1 MSPAGKRLHG
11 EVQGVRSHLRKR
23 GAIALSVWLAAVV
36 GLALI
41 AAWML
46 AGPEGWRQG
55 SDVPAQLDAVVL
67 ALALAALWAHRAG
80 AMRWLA
86 EAPLSET
93 MERAAG
99 LRPGI
104 VRGTLELSREI
115 PPGVSRSLAA
125 RAAERALAGL
135 SERSPAVLSGEL
147 GAALDVWTRRGLTA
161 FSVLAVL
168 AIGLAVATPSR
179 SLGAWAGL
187 SSPFGLMKDPV
198 LPSIVVTPGNV
209 EVLRGSDVGLT
220 IEAPGRATVLLS
232 WQAAGDIARNERLEL
247 TRERASHVFEAIASP
262 IEYRVQ
268 GDDGSETETYSIIPI
283 DPLFVSDFVLGVVY
297 PAHTGLLPDEYR
309 GDPPPLR
316 LPSGSRL
323 TLEGR
328 ASRPLSRAALEDS
341 TGATAIELQ
350 VEGSGFQGA
359 WTPRADGVF
368 TWSFQ
373 DDDGD
378 PAEIQP
384 GPLVIT
390 LVPDSAPHV
399 AIPLPGRDTILPL
412 NLRQPLI
419 LEASDDYGL
428 RRLELVAYRVTAFGE
443 RHEPITQGL
452 DLGGTRAALA
462 RPLLDLRS
470 WGLLPGD
477 TVRYYARAI
486 DNAPSGQVASTRE
499 YVLRMPAAAEMQRA
513 AEQQLEDVAD
523 RLAELAEEAARRAEE
538 NRDQALQNAAQ
549 GDARGAREEGQPE
562 FEQREELQAA
572 LDNQEEMSTAADS
585 LRAELG
591 ELERMLEDAGQAD
604 PELSRELEELQEL
617 LRELTGS
624 DLRQRMEEMAEALDQ
639 DDLRRANESLS
650 DLAEQQEEFR
660 KRLEQAVERFRR
672 AAVEQDFRATTGEA
686 EELARQE
693 EALADAMKEE
703 DNPELRGEQQQD
715 LEARAEQ
722 LQSQMERLEQRL
734 GQIDEQE
741 AAAGVQQA
749 RESMRQAQ
757 QQMQQAEQQANQGQ
771 NQQAA
776 EQADGAA
783 ERLQQVAQE
792 LQQAQEQMAEERAE
806 AAQAALH
813 QAADDALSLARRQ
826 TELRERM
833 RGSSQEQVAGM
844 RSDEA
849 SLLQGVENMAENL
862 QAAGQGAMEAN
873 QQLSAH
879 LGRAMESIEKTI
891 EAMQTR
897 RGSTPSPHAQ
907 AGQAIGDLNQLA
919 LAAIAGAEGMGQQG
933 EGQSGDVAQQLEQLA
948 QEQGDLMNQTGQLM
962 PLELGEQAMQRQL
975 QELSQGQQSVASD
988 LGELA
993 DQPGAEESLG
1003 DLEQL
1008 AAEAE
1013 ALAEQL
1019 AQGRLTPEITQR
1031 QERLFHRL
1039 LDAGRSLEREES
1051 SDERESETPGVFERG
1066 EIMALTADQLGLLR
1080 FRLPDAAQLQRLSPA
1095 VRQLVIQYFE
1105 RLNRG
1110 GGGGGGGSGGS
1121 GGGGS

>member
-1 MSPAGKRLHG
+1 MSPASKRLDG
-11 EVQGVRSHLRKR
+11 EVQGVRGHLRKR
-23 GAIALSVWLAAVV
+23 AALALSVWVAAVV
-36 GLALI
+36 GLVLV

-55 SDVPAQLDAVVL
+55 SDVPAQLDAVVVLL
-67 ALALAALWAHRAG
+67 AAAALWAHRAG

-93 MERAAG
+93 IERAAG

-104 VRGTLELSREI
+104 VRGTLELSREL
-115 PPGVSRSLAA
+115 PSGVSPALAA
-125 RAAERALAGL
+125 RAAERTVAGI
-135 SERSPAVLSGEL
+135 SERSPAFLSGEW
-147 GAALDVWTRRGLTA
+147 GAWIDVWTRRGLAA
-161 FSVLAVL
+161 FTVLAVI

-179 SLGAWAGL
+179 SLGAWSGL
-187 SSPFGLMKDPV
+187 SSPFSVMKDAV
-198 LPSIVVTPGNV
+198 LPAIVVTPGNV
-209 EVLRGSDVGLT
+209 EVLRGSDVVLT
-220 IEAPGRATVLLS
+220 IQAPGRASVLLS
-232 WQAAGDIARNERLEL
+232 WQAAGDIARNESIEL
-247 TRERASHVFEAIASP
+247 TQDRAAHVFEAIAAP
-262 IEYRVQ
+262 IEYRVR

-283 DPLFVSDFVLGVVY
+283 DPLFVSDLVLVVLY

-316 LPSGSRL
+316 LPVGSHL

-328 ASRPLSRAALEDS
+328 ASRPLSRAVLEDS
-341 TGATAIELQ
+341 TGAVAIELQ
-350 VEGSGFQGA
+350 VDGGGFRGA
-359 WTPRADGVF
+359 WTPRVNGVF
-368 TWSFQ
+368 SWSFQ
-373 DDDGD
+373 DNDGD

-384 GPLVIT
+384 GPLVVT
-390 LVPDSAPHV
+390 LVPDSMPHV

-412 NLRQPLI
+412 SLRQPLV

-470 WGLLPGD
+470 WRLLPGD
-477 TVRYYARAI
+477 TVRYYARAV
-486 DNAPSGQVASTRE
+486 DNSPSGQAASTRE

-513 AEQQLEDVAD
+513 AGQQFEDVAD
-523 RLAELAEEAARRAEE
+523 RLEELAEEAARRAEE
-538 NRDQALQNAAQ
+538 NRDQALENAAEP
-549 GDARGAREEGQPE
+549 DARGGREEGQPD
-562 FEQREELQAA
+562 FEQKEELQAA
-572 LDNQEEMSTAADS
+572 LDDQEEMSATADS
-585 LRAELG
+585 MRAELA
-591 ELERMLEDAGQAD
+591 ELERMLEEAGQAD

-624 DLRQRMEEMAEALDQ
+624 DLQQRMEEMAEALQQ
-639 DDLRRANESLS
+639 DDLRQANESLS

-660 KRLEQAVERFRR
+660 QRLEEALERFRR
-672 AAVEQDFRATTGEA
+672 AAVEQDFRATTSEA

-693 EALADAMKEE
+693 EALADAMAEE
-703 DNPELRGEQQQD
+703 DNPELRAEQQED

-722 LQSQMERLEQRL
+722 LESQMERLEQRL
-734 GQIDEQE
+734 GEIDEQD
-741 AAAGVQQA
+741 AAAGVQEA
-749 RESMRQAQ
+749 RESLQQAQ

-771 NQQAA
+771 NQSAA
-776 EQADGAA
+776 EQADDAA
-783 ERLQQVAQE
+783 EQLQQVADE
-792 LQQAQEQMAEERAE
+792 LQQAQEQMAEQRAE
-806 AAQAALH
+806 AAQAALN

-833 RGSSQEQVAGM
+833 RGSSQEQVAAM

-862 QAAGQGAMEAN
+862 QAAGDGAMEGN
-873 QQLSAH
+873 QELSAQM
-879 LGRAMESIEKTI
+879 GRAMESIQKTI

-933 EGQSGDVAQQLEQLA
+933 EGQSGDMAQQLEQLA
-948 QEQGDLMNQTGQLM
+948 QQQGDLMNQTGQLM
-962 PLELGEQAMQRQL
+962 PLELGQQAMQQQL
-975 QELSQGQQSVASD
+975 QEMSQGQQSVASD

-993 DQPGAEESLG
+993 DQPGAEDSLG
-1003 DLEQL
+1003 DLDQL
-1008 AAEAE
+1008 AAEAA

-1019 AQGRLTPEITQR
+1019 AQGRLTPEVTQR

-1039 LDAGRSLEREES
+1039 LDAGRSLEREETS
-1051 SDERESETPGVFERG
+1051 EERESEVPEEFERG
-1066 EIMALTADQLGLLR
+1066 DIVALTADQLGVLS
-1080 FRLPDAAQLQRLSPA
+1080 FRLPDPAQLQRLSPA
-1095 VRQLVIQYFE
+1095 VRKLVIQYFE

-1110 GGGGGGGSGGS
+1110 SAGGGGGS
-1121 GGGGS
+1121 

>member
-1 MSPAGKRLHG
+1 MSPASKRLDG
-11 EVQGVRSHLRKR
+11 EVQGVRGHLSRR
-23 GAIALSVWLAAVV
+23 AAIALGVWTAAVV
-36 GLALI
+36 GLVLV
-41 AAWML
+41 AAWIF

-55 SDVPAQLDAVVL
+55 SDVPAQLDAVIVVL
-67 ALALAALWAHRAG
+67 ALTAWWAHRAG

-86 EAPLSET
+86 EAPLAET

-99 LRPGI
+99 LRPGV
-104 VRGTLELSREI
+104 VRGSLELSREI
-115 PPGVSRSLAA
+115 PAGVSRALAA
-125 RAAERALAGL
+125 QAAERAVARL
-135 SERSPAVLSGEL
+135 SERSPEALSGEMGRSL
-147 GAALDVWTRRGLTA
+147 AVWTRRGLTA

-168 AIGLAVATPSR
+168 AIGLAVATPDRSR
-179 SLGAWAGL
+179 AAWSGL

-198 LPSIVVTPGNV
+198 LPAILVLPGNV
-209 EVLRGSDVGLT
+209 EVPRGSDVGLT
-220 IEAPGRATVLLS
+220 VEAPGRVTVLLS
-232 WQAAGDIARNERLEL
+232 WQAAGDIARSETLEL
-247 TRERASHVFEAIASP
+247 TRDRASHVFEAIASP

-268 GDDGSETETYSIIPI
+268 GDDGSESETYSIIPI
-283 DPLFVSDFVLGVVY
+283 DPLFVSDLVLSVIY

-316 LPSGSRL
+316 LPTGSRL

-341 TGATAIELQ
+341 TGATAVELQ

-359 WTPRADGVF
+359 WTPRVGGVF
-368 TWSFQ
+368 AWSFQ

-384 GPLVIT
+384 DPLVVT

-399 AIPLPGRDTILPL
+399 AIPVPGTDTILPL
-412 NLRQPLI
+412 NLRQPLVI
-419 LEASDDYGL
+419 EASDDYGL
-428 RRLELVAYRVTAFGE
+428 RRLELVAWRVTAFGD
-443 RHEPITQGL
+443 RHEPVTQGL

-462 RPLLDLRS
+462 RPLLDLTS

-486 DNAPSGQVASTRE
+486 DNGPRGQAALTRE

-513 AEQQLEDVAD
+513 AEQQLEDVAE

-538 NRDQALQNAAQ
+538 NRDQALENAAQ
-549 GDARGAREEGQPE
+549 PDRRGQEDGQPD

-572 LDNQEEMSTAADS
+572 LDDQEEMSAAADS
-585 LRAELG
+585 MRAELE
-591 ELERMLEDAGQAD
+591 ELERLMEEAGQAD
-604 PELSRELEELQEL
+604 PGLSRELEELQEL

-624 DLRQRMEEMAEALDQ
+624 ELQQRMEEMAEALDQ
-639 DDLRRANESLS
+639 DDLRQANESLS

-660 KRLEQAVERFRR
+660 KRLEEALERFRR
-672 AAVEQDFRATTGEA
+672 AAVEQDFRATTSEA

-703 DNPELRGEQQQD
+703 DNPELRAEQQKD

-722 LQSQMERLEQRL
+722 LESQMERLEERL
-734 GQIDEQE
+734 GEIEEQD
-741 AAAGVQQA
+741 AAAGVQEARESLQQA
-749 RESMRQAQ
+749 RE
-757 QQMQQAEQQANQGQ
+757 QMEQAEQQADQGQ
-771 NQQAA
+771 NQEAADQAEEAA
-776 EQADGAA
+776 ESLQDVA
-783 ERLQQVAQE
+783 EQ
-792 LQQAQEQMAEERAE
+792 LQQAQEQMAEQQAE
-806 AAQAALH
+806 AAEAALN
-813 QAADDALSLARRQ
+813 QAADDALALARRQ
-826 TELRERM
+826 AELRERM

-862 QAAGQGAMEAN
+862 QAASQGAMEGN
-873 QQLSAH
+873 QELSAQ
-879 LGRAMESIEKTI
+879 LGRAMESIQETI

-897 RGSTPSPHAQ
+897 RGSAPSPHAE

-933 EGQSGDVAQQLEQLA
+933 EGQSGDMAQQLEQLA
-948 QEQGDLMNQTGQLM
+948 QEQGDLMNETGQLM
-962 PLELGEQAMQRQL
+962 PLELGEQAMQQQL
-975 QELSQGQQSVASD
+975 QEMSQGQQSVASD

-1013 ALAEQL
+1013 ALAQQL

-1039 LDAGRSLEREES
+1039 LDAGRSLEREETS
-1051 SDERESETPGVFERG
+1051 EERESEAPGGFERG
-1066 EIMALTADQLGLLR
+1066 EIEALTADQLGALR
-1080 FRLPDAAQLQRLSPA
+1080 FRLPDAAQLQGLSPA
-1095 VRQLVIQYFE
+1095 VRQLVLQYFE

-1110 GGGGGGGSGGS
+1110 GGGGS
-1121 GGGGS
+1121 